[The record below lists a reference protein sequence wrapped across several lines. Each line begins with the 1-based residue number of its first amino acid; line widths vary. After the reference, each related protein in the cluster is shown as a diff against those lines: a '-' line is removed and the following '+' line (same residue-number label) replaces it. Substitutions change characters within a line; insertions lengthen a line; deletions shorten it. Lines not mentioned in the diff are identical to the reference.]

1 MVPFFCFYDIYKH
14 NIIDMSHCNRRKLM
28 INEEEKVAIL
38 SLYGLMTEQA
48 KPSAV
53 QSKTGSDE
61 MNLTGQSFFDNG
73 KWKNM
78 SAKGKQELDSQL
90 NKAAEFLAAK
100 KGRVVYVKI
109 NAGESQVT
117 NHDNEQKSSP
127 EVDPG
132 YLSQKRAETMKTYL
146 TKYFEG
152 LKSQGIIGQMPIFE
166 APFVKIGETSYTKG
180 KDNPNDPKYVPER
193 FVDVE
198 LKLQSPEKCVVGLTV
213 EVMYIKTQN
222 TSFPCRGGHRCDEAK
237 FAVKLNGVK
246 IGEANLNN
254 SKDGGDRTSGKIV
267 VTDAQAKQIIGNQ
280 SKDIIISLQC
290 LSGSNC
296 HSSTPEIRISKEGS
310 VIYWGCSPSIAARGE
325 TGEKTI
331 LVLDNCGN
339 LKQKGAD
346 TGNKG
351 EATTTKTTTNATT
364 TVKPTG
370 KVVEFPIGVEGDVAR
385 RAEIMAKEGQI
396 KAKPESDGTY
406 LVIKQFGQLYGI
418 SLGDKLKLVKKPSI
432 SFTRVSSPDTPE
444 SLSKRL
450 ITNQI
455 ITPVTDKST
464 LTLPPQG
471 IYKVLKAGKIAN
483 REFRIG
489 DYVKFIV

>member
-1 MVPFFCFYDIYKH
+1 
-14 NIIDMSHCNRRKLM
+14 MSHCNRRKLM

-48 KPSAV
+48 NPSAV

-90 NKAAEFLAAK
+90 SKASEFLAAK

-117 NHDNEQKSSP
+117 NSDNEVTPHVQV
-127 EVDPG
+127 EPG
-132 YLSQKRAETMKTYL
+132 YLSEKRAATMKVYL
-146 TKYFEG
+146 TKYFES
-152 LKSQGIIGQMPIFE
+152 LKGQGIISQMPIFE
-166 APFVKIGETSYTKG
+166 APFFKLGETSYTKG
-180 KDNPNDPKYVPER
+180 EDNPNDPKYIPER

-213 EVMYIKTQN
+213 EVMYNKTKN
-222 TSFPCRGGHRCDEAK
+222 TSFPCRGGHQCNEAI

-246 IGEANLNN
+246 IGTANLNN
-254 SKDGGDRTSGKIV
+254 ANDGGDRTSGKIV

-290 LSGSNC
+290 DSGSNC

-310 VIYWGCSPSIAARGE
+310 VIYWGCSPSISSRGE
-325 TGEKTI
+325 TNEKTI

-339 LKQKGAD
+339 LKQKGVD

-351 EATTTKTTTNATT
+351 EVTTTKTTTNATT

-370 KVVEFPIGVEGDVAR
+370 KVVEFPIRVDGDVAR
-385 RAEIMAKEGQI
+385 RAEIMAKSGLI
-396 KAKPESDGTY
+396 NAKPESDGTY
-406 LVIKQFGQLYGI
+406 LAIKQFGTLYGI
-418 SLGDKLKLVKKPSI
+418 TLGDKIKLVKKPSI
-432 SFTRVSSPDTPE
+432 NFTRVTGADTPE

-450 ITNQI
+450 VTNQI

-464 LTLPPQG
+464 LTIPPQG
-471 IYKVLKAGKIAN
+471 VYKVLKAGKIAN
-483 REFRIG
+483 REFKIG
-489 DYVKFIV
+489 DYIKFIV